1 MVSFSYPRREFLQIL
16 RQLKGPVSVRRNDV
30 YFMRCELIATPTKV
44 IFKLP
49 GNEVYLDV
57 QPIGYCKAEFYFKDV
72 YDVLGKMEDKEVAV
86 FIQGKTI
93 KLNEV
98 TLSAKIEQFTK
109 DSIQQQIELPMDFLN
124 EDSNDLFTQKIVK
137 SKDYQS
143 KDGSRHYSDYEISQD
158 IEQVHARLKK
168 YNIDYQMIEQFVK
181 RNLLRV

>member
-1 MVSFSYPRREFLQIL
+1 MVSFSFPRKELLQLL
-16 RQLKGPVSVRRNDV
+16 RQLKQPVTVRRNDV

-49 GNEVYLDV
+49 GNEVYLNV
-57 QPIGYCKAEFYFKDV
+57 QPIGCCKAEFYFKDV
-72 YDVLGKMEDKEVAV
+72 YDVLRTMEEKDVSV
-86 FIQGKTI
+86 FIQDKTI

-109 DSIQQQIELPMDFLN
+109 GSIQQQVELPMDFLN

-143 KDGSRHYSDYEISQD
+143 KDGSRHYSDYEISKD
-158 IEQVHARLKK
+158 IEHVHARLKK
-168 YNIDYQMIEQFVK
+168 YNIEYRMIEQFVK
-181 RNLLRV
+181 RNLMRV